1 MLNSSLVVMEAGTP
15 GTMTASILLKYVI
28 SLTNPPM
35 CCQFATLKETLE
47 KVFHDILV
55 NKREES
61 CLIDYIHK

>member
-1 MLNSSLVVMEAGTP
+1 MGAGTTG
-15 GTMTASILLKYVI
+15 GTTTASVLLKYVI

-35 CCQFATLKETLE
+35 CCQFTTFKETLE

-61 CLIDYIHK
+61 CLTEYVHK